1 MEAYRDQNNCS
12 GSEGDA
18 SFLFASIF
26 DKHQQKIYRL
36 AFRATKSHQHA
47 NDIVQE
53 VFMKLW
59 EHRSSIGEIK
69 NIDAWLVRAVKNK
82 VIDFLRKVAADDR
95 LKASLWRKIEQKQA
109 ALDSPLEAKES
120 EQLMHEAVDAL
131 PAQRKMVYRLNRE
144 TGLSYQE
151 IADELSISRH
161 TVKNQLYL
169 ALRFVQQ
176 RLSV

>member
-1 MEAYRDQNNCS
+1 M
-12 GSEGDA
+12 
-18 SFLFASIF
+18 
-26 DKHQQKIYRL
+26 
-36 AFRATKSHQHA
+36 
-47 NDIVQE
+47 
-53 VFMKLW
+53 
-59 EHRSSIGEIK
+59 
-69 NIDAWLVRAVKNK
+69 RAVKNK

-169 ALRFVQQ
+169 ALRFLQK
-176 RLSV
+176 RFSV